1 MQYKFVPEQVD
12 YSDLAS
18 GRVFHSLAGHPA
30 FPVRLASEILQR
42 SLAVRS
48 ANTPCVFYDPCCGAG
63 YHLSVLAYLH
73 REKFSAVIGSD
84 VDERAV
90 TLAAQNLALLNLA
103 GMDERIAQLER
114 LLAEYGKE
122 SHQQALV
129 SAAKMREWIAPLG
142 PLTTHTFCANA
153 LDADALAAGL
163 QGRRVD
169 VVFTDIPYG
178 QHSTWQGAGSDP
190 AGTLLGVLLPLL
202 SRDSVVA
209 VASDKQ
215 QKVAH
220 EQYQR
225 VEHFQVGKRR
235 IVILK
240 PVEARRG
247 DPFRYV

>member
-1 MQYKFVPEQVD
+1 MQYKFVPAQVD

-30 FPVRLASEILQR
+30 FPVRLASEIFQR
-42 SLAVRS
+42 CLALRS
-48 ANTPCVFYDPCCGAG
+48 STTPYVFYDPCCGAG

-73 REKFSAVIGSD
+73 RERLSAVIGSD

-90 TLAAQNLALLNLA
+90 TLAAQNLALLNQSGL
-103 GMDERIAQLER
+103 DERIAQLEH
-114 LLAEYGKE
+114 LFAEYGKE

-129 SAAKMREWIAPLG
+129 SAAKLRERITSQG
-142 PLTTHTFCANA
+142 RLTVHTFCANA

-163 QGRRVD
+163 HGLRPD
-169 VVFTDIPYG
+169 IVFTDVPYG
-178 QHSTWQGAGSDP
+178 QHSSWQKAGPDP
-190 AGTLLGVLLPLL
+190 ARTLLGALIPLL

-220 EQYQR
+220 EHYQR

-240 PVEARRG
+240 PAEGHKG
-247 DPFRYV
+247 DLFRYI